1 MTLELILPQ
10 AIQAKLVKAL
20 KKGGT
25 QEIGGV
31 LMGEHL
37 EGCRFRIAEITVQFS
52 GGSIARFVRAINGFI
67 TPLRTFFIRTNHDYQ
82 KFNYL
87 GEWHSHPMFAL
98 RPSFTDSETMQS
110 LVEDPTVGANF
121 AVLMLVKLGAS
132 HEIQASATVFVP
144 HAPEFKAAL
153 DIE

>member
-1 MTLELILPQ
+1 MTIELTLPQ
-10 AIQAKLVKAL
+10 AIQAKLSKAL
-20 KKGGT
+20 KRGGT

-37 EGCRFRIAEITVQFS
+37 DGCRFRVAEITVQFS
-52 GGSIARFVRAINGFI
+52 GGSIARFVRVINGFI
-67 TPLRTFFIRTNHDYQ
+67 TPLRAFFSRTNHNYQ

-87 GEWHSHPMFAL
+87 GEWHSHPLFAL
-98 RPSFTDSETMQS
+98 RPSFTDCETMQS

-144 HAPEFKAAL
+144 HAPEFEAKL
-153 DIE
+153 EME